1 VKKSASQRVSERGK
15 KRAVSMFDQIR
26 QMTNRELRAAMES
39 PLTLPL
45 ARAIMEEEMERR
57 ARDHQGDETEPWSD
71 TTYQSKLD
79 L

>member
-1 VKKSASQRVSERGK
+1 MKKSASQRVSERGK
-15 KRAVSMFDQIR
+15 KHAVSMFDQIR

-57 ARDHQGDETEPWSD
+57 VRDHQEAEPEPWSD